1 MSLKLRSQKVCE
13 VKHNNKHGFVR
24 LLAGAAILVTAVY
37 VVVSII
43 SNKISIRNNMEK
55 YNELV
60 AQTNDIN
67 EDNERISGYL
77 ENESNLDE
85 YIENIARERL
95 DYANADEKIYY
106 IIPSGE

>member
-1 MSLKLRSQKVCE
+1 MSLKLRSQKVRE
-13 VKHNNKHGFVR
+13 VKRNKHGFVR
-24 LLAGAAILVTAVY
+24 LLAGSAILVTAVY

-43 SNKISIRNNMEK
+43 SSKISIRNNMEK

-60 AQTNDIN
+60 AQTNEIN

-95 DYANADEKIYY
+95 DYAKADEKIYY
-106 IIPSGE
+106 IVPSGE

>member
-1 MSLKLRSQKVCE
+1 MSLKLRSQEVRE
-13 VKHNNKHGFVR
+13 VKRNKYGFVR
-24 LLAGAAILVTAVY
+24 LLACAAILVTAVY

-43 SNKISIRNNMEK
+43 SSKISIRKNMEK
-55 YNELV
+55 YDELV
-60 AQTNDIN
+60 AQTNAVN

-77 ENESNLDE
+77 ENDSNLDE

-106 IIPSGE
+106 IIPAGE